1 LITRIWRTRVLAER
15 EAAYEAFARERSLP
29 MFREQA
35 GFLGVL
41 FAKSS
46 EERAVITFWSS
57 RDDLRRPED
66 SSSYQETV
74 ASITQAG
81 LLDGPS
87 SVEVFETHGHALS
100 PAILER

>member
-57 RDDLRRPED
+57 RDDLRRLED